1 MGDAAI
7 AVHGLR
13 KSYGE
18 HEVIRGIS
26 FEVSGGEVL
35 GFLGPN
41 GAGKSTTIEIL
52 EGFRPRTGGDVTVLG
67 FDPAKRPR
75 ELRARMGLVLQD
87 SELDPNLSVRET
99 IAMFAGL
106 YPSPRAVGEVI
117 ELVGLDGREDSLVGT
132 LSGGQ
137 RRRADVAV
145 GIVGDPDV
153 VFLDEPTTGFD
164 PSARREA
171 WSMIEGLKQL
181 GKTVFLTT
189 HYMDEAQHLAD
200 RVIILRDGRIIAS
213 GSPDELEGGAGHETV
228 VTFRVPDGA
237 DARSLSEVAGERV
250 RVDGAQATIATADAQ
265 RTLFRLTSWAD
276 QAGATLEGLQARRPS
291 LEDVFLELTSE
302 GSRAEG

>member
-1 MGDAAI
+1 MSSPAI
-7 AVHGLR
+7 AVRDLR
-13 KSYGE
+13 KSYGD

-26 FEVSGGEVL
+26 FDVGGGEVL

-52 EGFRPRTGGDVTVLG
+52 EGFRPRTGGDVAVLG

-87 SELDPNLSVRET
+87 SELDPNLSVRDT
-99 IAMFAGL
+99 VAMFASL
-106 YPSPRAVGEVI
+106 YPAPRAVGEVI

-164 PSARREA
+164 PSARRDA

-200 RVIILRDGRIIAS
+200 RVVILRDGRIIAS

-237 DARSLSEVAGERV
+237 DAASLSEAAGERV
-250 RVDGAQATIATADAQ
+250 RVDGAQASISTADAQ
-265 RTLFRLTSWAD
+265 RTLHRLTNWAD
-276 QAGATLEGLQARRPS
+276 GAGARLDGLQARRPS

-302 GSRAEG
+302 GSRGEG

>member
-1 MGDAAI
+1 VGDAAI

-87 SELDPNLSVRET
+87 SELDPNLSVGET

-250 RVDGAQATIATADAQ
+250 RVDGAQATVATADAQ
-265 RTLFRLTSWAD
+265 RTLLRLTSWAD
-276 QAGATLEGLQARRPS
+276 GAGATLEGLQARRPS

-302 GSRAEG
+302 GSRGEG

>member
-1 MGDAAI
+1 MSSPAI
-7 AVHGLR
+7 AVRDLR
-13 KSYGE
+13 KSYGD

-26 FEVSGGEVL
+26 FDVGGGEVL

-52 EGFRPRTGGDVTVLG
+52 EGFRPRTGGDVAVLG

-87 SELDPNLSVRET
+87 SELDPNLSVRDT
-99 IAMFAGL
+99 VAMFASL
-106 YPSPRAVGEVI
+106 YPAPRAVGEVI

-164 PSARREA
+164 PSARRDA

-200 RVIILRDGRIIAS
+200 RVVILRDGRIIAS

-237 DARSLSEVAGERV
+237 DAASLSEAAGERV
-250 RVDGAQATIATADAQ
+250 RVDGAQASISTADAQ
-265 RTLFRLTSWAD
+265 RTLHRLTNWAD
-276 QAGATLEGLQARRPS
+276 GAGARLDGLQARRPIK
-291 LEDVFLELTSE
+291 
-302 GSRAEG
+302 